1 MIYRVF
7 EGADRFYL
15 VLGPEGDRPS
25 EVVGLRR
32 TQQPPKSL
40 ADIFEFQPP
49 VSVSSIEESCRLAA
63 EACLVIGLVRFL
75 GHYSLVLCTRRE
87 PVGSIA
93 SRVVYNVAATQT
105 LLIAPP
111 ARKESGFLLDM
122 LFRVNSRLSQT
133 SLDSAEKKY
142 ASLFQTVDLTKDF
155 YFSHEYNLTRT
166 LQSNALADFA
176 PEDEGTFIWNDYLLQ
191 ELTSLVPA
199 RSRSRWVVP
208 IVHGFFQQ
216 RRFSFFGK
224 MLDVILI
231 ARRSRHF
238 AGMRQACLI

>member
-122 LFRVNSRLSQT
+122 LFRVNSRLSSDLARLGREEVRLAVPDRRPDQGLLLL
-133 SLDSAEKKY
+133 SRIQPHQDPAEQRPCR
-142 ASLFQTVDLTKDF
+142 L
-155 YFSHEYNLTRT
+155 
-166 LQSNALADFA
+166 
-176 PEDEGTFIWNDYLLQ
+176 
-191 ELTSLVPA
+191 
-199 RSRSRWVVP
+199 RS
-208 IVHGFFQQ
+208 
-216 RRFSFFGK
+216 
-224 MLDVILI
+224 
-231 ARRSRHF
+231 
-238 AGMRQACLI
+238 